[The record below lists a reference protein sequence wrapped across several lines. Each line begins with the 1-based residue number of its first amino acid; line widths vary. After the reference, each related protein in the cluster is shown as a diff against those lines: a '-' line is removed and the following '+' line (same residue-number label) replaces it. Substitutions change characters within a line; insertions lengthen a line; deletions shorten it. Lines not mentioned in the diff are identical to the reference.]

1 MLSKFKS
8 GHRKEIEKKIKQN
21 HFELFENSDN
31 YLIKYFNILSKRE
44 NWWLVFL
51 NVVIL
56 YILVA
61 AINLD
66 FTFIK
71 IDKDTASTIIDQ
83 RTSNVATI
91 ISMTLA
97 VIGLLLSNLAV
108 KNDQTYKLLFVNS
121 RLYLIIYYTLSAI
134 FCLIIVSTLRDSIE
148 PYFERFVLAGT
159 YLALIILI
167 GIGYL
172 FSTIINFAN
181 ASNIQKILK
190 QKLIDEIKM
199 NVKIFLLSKYSAAE
213 FKNLMHDH
221 GIDPVGLRQRLL
233 LPDLDRPPTEEYLIY
248 DIDFKDLQDRLK
260 NRHAYEKYYY
270 VESLSL
276 NLVTQNH
283 SNFIFPGI
291 TTSYNRQLDLS
302 GCLTLKK
309 PSKII
314 NQSDEYVRYFET
326 KLEEYTTEGKQKNI
340 NEILSI
346 YDELFDLLLK
356 HDIV

>member
-1 MLSKFKS
+1 MLPTLKISHRSK
-8 GHRKEIEKKIKQN
+8 IEKKIRLSHK
-21 HFELFENSDN
+21 ELFDNSDN
-31 YLIKYFNILSKRE
+31 FCVKYFNFLSKRE

-56 YILVA
+56 YLLVA
-61 AINLD
+61 AINLH

-71 IDKDTASTIIDQ
+71 IDKTTASTIIDQ

-121 RLYLIIYYTLSAI
+121 RLYLIIYYTLSVI
-134 FCLIIVSTLRDSIE
+134 FCLIIVSTLRDSIN
-148 PYFERFVLAGT
+148 PYFETFVLAGT

-190 QKLIDEIKM
+190 QKLINEIKL

-213 FKNLMHDH
+213 FKNLMHDL
-221 GIDPVGLRQRLL
+221 GIDPVGLRQRLIL
-233 LPDLDRPPTEEYLIY
+233 RDLDRTTTKEYLIY
-248 DIDFKDLQDRLK
+248 DIDFKDLQDRLTI
-260 NRHAYEKYYY
+260 RQDHEKYYY
-270 VESLSL
+270 VEDLSL

-283 SNFIFPGI
+283 SNFIFPSI
-291 TTSYNRQLDLS
+291 TTSYNRELDLS
-302 GCLTLKK
+302 GCLTLKN

-314 NQSDEYVRYFET
+314 SQSDEYVRYFET